1 MEARRAAMI
10 LGMVGQFLAVI
21 LPVAV
26 LVAVGPVDVLT
37 DATGV
42 PPGADSPGDGL
53 RLLFFGLP
61 LLVVLVSL
69 SLMAVCAVVAI
80 GSIAVSY
87 SQRRPQTAVHLY
99 ALAGIAALY
108 PLLMSVA
115 DSLTTWAQMANLPAV
130 LFLAAA
136 ALQQRSCR
144 GLPRVAE
151 ADCE

>member
-1 MEARRAAMI
+1 MI

-53 RLLFFGLP
+53 RLLLFGLP

-69 SLMAVCAVVAI
+69 SLIAVCAVVAI

-99 ALAGIAALY
+99 ALAGIALY